1 LTRILSTIVK
11 FPETG
16 NPVLDANI
24 GKSCARAHAVAEE
37 ALDAAAHLVRELPC
51 SQDRFGMGVCWHG
64 PSPSVF
70 ATWFGGSMT
79 KSNTALSLRAD
90 DDPVLAAIE
99 LTANAWQRFVD
110 GRAREPKDADGKA
123 AILTPAYARWQAA
136 QDDTCQDWDSAYI
149 RMLATPPTTAA
160 GAAALI
166 GAFLQYERAVGTEL
180 ENVAPL
186 LQTFLTYLEGCE
198 AANPQRHRT
207 LSSRKTEHSKP
218 LAGANRHSGP
228 GVK

>member
-1 LTRILSTIVK
+1 
-11 FPETG
+11 
-16 NPVLDANI
+16 
-24 GKSCARAHAVAEE
+24 
-37 ALDAAAHLVRELPC
+37 
-51 SQDRFGMGVCWHG
+51 
-64 PSPSVF
+64 
-70 ATWFGGSMT
+70 MT

-123 AILTPAYARWQAA
+123 AVLTPAYARWQAA
-136 QDDTCQDWDSAYI
+136 QDDICQDWDSAYTL
-149 RMLATPPTTAA
+149 MLATPPTTAA

-186 LQTFLTYLEGCE
+186 LQNLLAFLEGCE
-198 AANPQRHRT
+198 VANPQQHRT
-207 LSSRKTEHSKP
+207 PSPRETKHSK
-218 LAGANRHSGP
+218 LSAAARRHSGASAMRREIASSQDD
-228 GVK
+228 